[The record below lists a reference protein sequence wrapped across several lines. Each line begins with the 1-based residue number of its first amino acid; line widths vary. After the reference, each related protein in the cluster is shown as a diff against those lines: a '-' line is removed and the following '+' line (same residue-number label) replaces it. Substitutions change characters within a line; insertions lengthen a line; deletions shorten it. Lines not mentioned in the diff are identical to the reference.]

1 MVAEDHRSD
10 LGFLKV
16 QREAHH
22 AAAEVEHL
30 VHHCAGEALDLG
42 HAVTD
47 LSHHA
52 HIFAGDV
59 CFRAGD
65 LGFNVLQ

>member
-1 MVAEDHRSD
+1 MVAKDHRAH
-10 LGFLKV
+10 LGFFEV

-30 VHHCAGEALDLG
+30 VHHCAGEALDLC
-42 HAVTD
+42 HAVAD
-47 LSHHA
+47 FAHHA
-52 HIFAGDV
+52 HVLAGDV